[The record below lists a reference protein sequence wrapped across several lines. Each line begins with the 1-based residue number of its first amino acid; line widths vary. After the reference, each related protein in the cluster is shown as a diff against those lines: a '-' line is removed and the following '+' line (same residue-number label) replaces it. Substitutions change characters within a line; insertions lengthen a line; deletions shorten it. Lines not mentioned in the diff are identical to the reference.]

1 MSSIWRCLQIAPEEL
16 RLETT
21 LKCGQSFR
29 WKVSGENECCSTASN
44 IFFRTYPTIS
54 SSTSSQPEQTTR
66 QIEKDLDS
74 VYKFLYDYFQLNL
87 NLSECYARWSA
98 ADPNFAKVAQQFQ
111 GIRILRQ
118 DPVENLICFICSSN
132 NNISRISQMV
142 EKLCRKY
149 GKKIYAL
156 NNEDYYDFP
165 TLEKLAGSNVEEEL
179 KKLGFG
185 YRAKYISQTVHYI
198 FNNISDGEKW
208 LFSLRNA
215 SYRDAHSSLLQLSG
229 VGPKVADCVCLM
241 SLDKQDAIPV
251 DTHVWQ
257 IAKREYGFDS
267 KPGKSPKTLTNRM
280 YEEIGDHFRTLFGNY
295 SGWAHSVL
303 FAADLKVFE
312 SRREDVSVNDSKS
325 EDAGSIPLD
334 KTFSSTK
341 KTLISVKQKNKDLL
355 IEPNNPLYI
364 RNFSTTHPDLK
375 YHYIAHTSCDVIEE
389 RVTSGPK
396 TTDAYLG
403 LLYAM
408 EDLAVYGYLTN
419 TRVKFVIVLA
429 VPDTII
435 KDSDMKSVW

>member
-1 MSSIWRCLQIAPEEL
+1 MSSIWRYLQIAPEEL

-29 WKVSGENECCSTASN
+29 WKVSGENEWSCAFKGRLVTLRQMSSG
-44 IFFRTYPTIS
+44 ISFRTYPINSTVS
-54 SSTSSQPEQTTR
+54 SSTSSQPEQKTR
-66 QIEKDLDS
+66 QTEKDLDS
-74 VYKFLYDYFQLNL
+74 VYKFLHDYFQLNL

-98 ADPNFAKVAQQFQ
+98 VDPNFAKVAQQFQ

-132 NNISRISQMV
+132 NNINRISQMI

-149 GKKIYAL
+149 GKKICTL
-156 NNEDYYDFP
+156 NNEDYFDFP
-165 TLEKLAGSNVEEEL
+165 TLEKLARSNVEEEL

-185 YRAKYISQTVHYI
+185 YRAKYISQTANYI
-198 FNNISDGEKW
+198 LNNISDGEKW

-215 SYRDAHSSLLQLSG
+215 SYKDAHSSLLRLSG

-241 SLDKQDAIPV
+241 SLDKQNAIPV

-257 IAKREYGFDS
+257 IAKREYGFDT

-280 YEEIGDHFRTLFGNY
+280 YEEISDHFRTLFGDY

-312 SRREDVSVNDSKS
+312 NRHETASMNDNKLG
-325 EDAGSIPLD
+325 DNGLIPLD

-341 KTLISVKQKNKDLL
+341 KTLISVKPKNKDLL
-355 IEPNNPLYI
+355 IEPVKKKI
-364 RNFSTTHPDLK
+364 RKNYT
-375 YHYIAHTSCDVIEE
+375 
-389 RVTSGPK
+389 
-396 TTDAYLG
+396 
-403 LLYAM
+403 
-408 EDLAVYGYLTN
+408 
-419 TRVKFVIVLA
+419 
-429 VPDTII
+429 
-435 KDSDMKSVW
+435 